1 MRVRECSFSDIQ
13 KGGFAYFLMQS
24 GKMLKIRGL
33 DMVVKFCLTK
43 SGKRMYKYYSVL

>member
-24 GKMLKIRGL
+24 GEMLKIRGL
-33 DMVVKFCLTK
+33 ETGTKFSLTK
-43 SGKRMYKYYSVL
+43 EVRNMYKYYSVL